1 MSMKAVKIGICKI
14 WNLQWNSNLYK
25 CCPVTSNYAL
35 KPEMDE
41 IVILVSSLA

>member
-1 MSMKAVKIGICKI
+1 MYMKAVKIGICKI

-25 CCPVTSNYAL
+25 RHPVSSNYAL

-41 IVILVSSLA
+41 MVNLVSDWA